1 MSQCFEAYLLKSWIF
16 EFVCDA
22 SSLEAEVVSE
32 VFLSSFA
39 EYLLRVFGQVA

>member
-32 VFLSSFA
+32 MFLSSFM
-39 EYLLRVFGQVA
+39 ELLSTVIRR